1 MTAALCALGGIL
13 GVMYSIPLR
22 RAMVT
27 GSDLPYPEGVAAA
40 EVLRVG
46 DTEGAA
52 EDNQQGLRVI
62 IAGSLAAAAMSLGAA
77 LKVVANSIGTA
88 FRIGSGG
95 TLFAAS
101 LSLALIGVGH
111 LVGVTVGIAMIVGM
125 IISY

>member
-1 MTAALCALGGIL
+1 
-13 GVMYSIPLR
+13 MYSIPLR

-62 IAGSLAAAAMSLGAA
+62 IAGSLAAAAMSLGVA